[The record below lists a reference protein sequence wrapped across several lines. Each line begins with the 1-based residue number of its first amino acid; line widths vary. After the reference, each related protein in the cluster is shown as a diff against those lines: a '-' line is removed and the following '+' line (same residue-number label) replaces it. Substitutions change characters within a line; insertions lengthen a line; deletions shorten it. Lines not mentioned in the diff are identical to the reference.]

1 MNTKYFNDQTLS
13 LTCYQSTIER
23 SIHECDIDYESSTNS
38 TLLYKPFFSYVVV
51 HEKYYMKTFSWMK
64 DNYLNKHS
72 THTTLVV
79 EKVKQGVRLMRQSK
93 ACNMILISK
102 LFDHLSP

>member
-1 MNTKYFNDQTLS
+1 
-13 LTCYQSTIER
+13 
-23 SIHECDIDYESSTNS
+23 
-38 TLLYKPFFSYVVV
+38 
-51 HEKYYMKTFSWMK
+51 MK

-79 EKVKQGVRLMRQSK
+79 EKVKQGVRLMQQSK